1 MEFYLGACKKAAD
14 AAATKTAASHL
25 AGDSQPCGQ
34 VPHKMQFQ
42 GVGAAQLLDLPLGV
56 KLPLIPGSN
65 TLFYTTNLNEK
76 LFQPSYGFNLNDPYG
91 RLLETRYKNL
101 HDPHLSGYYK
111 RKDILKKLRK
121 GGHITSNNKV
131 ICTLREFNKY
141 RQYLTSLKLDFE
153 RNYIREQKML
163 EKQVT
168 RLQEHNQIPD
178 SRDAAQFREWLLQD
192 GTRSVQD
199 QERLIRH
206 RYLDMISKELEKL
219 ERSAE
224 ERHLIRMNEEEKR
237 QREQTRRKLSLR
249 RKIEE
254 EWKAKEMLL
263 LTRIGEEV
271 KREARVE
278 EQRRR
283 SREESDRKK
292 QALLEKKMAY
302 HLQKMQG
309 NGFKKEET
317 EKIPSEY
324 KTEETLFESDEIRR
338 QDASPKKK
346 KKKNENT
353 KTSEQKT
360 SRRFKKLATV
370 SVQPSHSST
379 KTGNKKSATSVNS
392 QADINKDD
400 VTDVRPDGDVTKKL
414 SGIETG
420 GQNSPTKNIKPSPSV
435 APDPPKENI
444 CNYNITFAPEL
455 NRPPKVQQREL
466 PPNLYERPTNRRA
479 SCAFDL
485 GKLLLSLTGCLAC
498 QVPQKQGLPKQTAPG
513 VRV

>member
-91 RLLETRYKNL
+91 RLLETGYKSL
-101 HDPHLSGYYK
+101 HDPHLSAYYK

-121 GGHITSNNKV
+121 GGHITSNNKI

-163 EKQVT
+163 EKRVT
-168 RLQEHNQIPD
+168 RLQEHNEIPD
-178 SRDAAQFREWLLQD
+178 SRDATQFREWLLQE
-192 GTRSVQD
+192 GTWSIQD

-206 RYLDMISKELEKL
+206 RYLDMISRELEKL

-224 ERHLIRMNEEEKR
+224 ERHLIRINEEEKR

-254 EWKAKEMLL
+254 EWKTKEMLL

-278 EQRRR
+278 EQRRKN
-283 SREESDRKK
+283 REESDRK
-292 QALLEKKMAY
+292 
-302 HLQKMQG
+302 
-309 NGFKKEET
+309 
-317 EKIPSEY
+317 
-324 KTEETLFESDEIRR
+324 
-338 QDASPKKK
+338 
-346 KKKNENT
+346 
-353 KTSEQKT
+353 
-360 SRRFKKLATV
+360 
-370 SVQPSHSST
+370 
-379 KTGNKKSATSVNS
+379 
-392 QADINKDD
+392 
-400 VTDVRPDGDVTKKL
+400 PDGDVTKKL

-435 APDPPKENI
+435 APDPPKEDI

-466 PPNLYERPTNRRA
+466 PANLYERPMNRRA
-479 SCAFDL
+479 GCPFDL
-485 GKLLLSLTGCLAC
+485 GKLLLSLTGCLVC
-498 QVPQKQGLPKQTAPG
+498 QVPQKQGPPKQTAPE